1 MKTSKEHYQELV
13 QEPFWETKE
22 NPITGYVVPSRAN
35 FSAREQEI
43 INRRAERERT
53 EKRPEL

>member
-13 QEPFWETKE
+13 QEPFWETLV
-22 NPITGYVVPSRAN
+22 NPITGYVVPSIATFN
-35 FSAREQEI
+35 AREQEI
-43 INRRAERERT
+43 VNRRAERERT